1 MKKLNTNKNSPEKI
15 YLKDTQNPG
24 GRGIDLE
31 HMFHNRKLEDIILT
45 LSQLKKS
52 DDEIIS
58 FELVR
63 NFIDTCDECGGSY
76 ENTLWWTR
84 MILETDA
91 QFENRQNLISR
102 RREERKLKSQKAE
115 ERKERVE
122 KEKIAA
128 QVEKDRLLYEKL
140 KKRFGD

>member
-63 NFIDTCDECGGSY
+63 NFIYTCDECGGSY